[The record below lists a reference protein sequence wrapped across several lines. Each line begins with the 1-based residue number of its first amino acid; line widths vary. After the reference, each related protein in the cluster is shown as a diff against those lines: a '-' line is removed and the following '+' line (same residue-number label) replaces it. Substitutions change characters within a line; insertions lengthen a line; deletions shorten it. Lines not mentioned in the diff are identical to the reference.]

1 MKFCLSWVLPAC
13 TWCFEWQRSS
23 YNACTILSPFF
34 LQECAR
40 TPGFISMMRSSG
52 AGNEK
57 QYLDYENYRH
67 ITFKWHFKLTKSL
80 VVLLE
85 SKDYMQVHVHV
96 DVYITRMGSYDELV
110 GLTNSLLL
118 EVFSSFSPLS
128 PSLPCF
134 LSPLPIPTPS
144 LFPSLSFFSLLPQP
158 PSFLISSFSTFLC
171 FSLFPV
177 SFYRYVMD

>member
-1 MKFCLSWVLPAC
+1 
-13 TWCFEWQRSS
+13 
-23 YNACTILSPFF
+23 
-34 LQECAR
+34 
-40 TPGFISMMRSSG
+40 MMRSSG

-85 SKDYMQVHVHV
+85 SKDYMQVRVHV

-134 LSPLPIPTPS
+134 PSPPPIPHSITFSLSLFFLPPPSTPFLPYFFLLYSPLF
-144 LFPSLSFFSLLPQP
+144 LSLLYLLLQVRNG
-158 PSFLISSFSTFLC
+158 LIVLTKVLPHYPKVYHLSIALEKRIEKIMEEEKEKRADLYTLAIG
-171 FSLFPV
+171 
-177 SFYRYVMD
+177 

>member
-1 MKFCLSWVLPAC
+1 
-13 TWCFEWQRSS
+13 
-23 YNACTILSPFF
+23 
-34 LQECAR
+34 
-40 TPGFISMMRSSG
+40 MMRSSG